1 MNSKKKLNLKRL
13 SFGGTELSPH
23 PFLQRYFFIET
34 CQVFLLNNS
43 HYLKNSP
50 KPYSDL
56 GGLSGM
62 LMHPRRFFAI
72 IHKILW
78 KVNGYCDFVEN
89 QLYAILSK
97 IPHLH
102 SCVNKEQSYYK
113 QSEEEFLLVISG
125 SNGEIECKDE
135 VTKEFCHADG
145 HDFEDIFFS
154 FSFCENVER
163 NFTNY
168 VDRCNYRNN
177 AVEGSVEK
185 RPIHIVVAI
194 QSM

>member
-97 IPHLH
+97 IPQFH
-102 SCVNKEQSYYK
+102 SCINKKQNYYK
-113 QSEEEFLLVISG
+113 KSEEEFLLVISG

-135 VTKEFCHADG
+135 VGQEFHCTYCHN
-145 HDFEDIFFS
+145 FEDTFFL
-154 FSFCENVER
+154 FFVR
-163 NFTNY
+163 KKAKGNFTEY
-168 VDRCNYRNN
+168 IDCGDYRNSN
-177 AVEGSVEK
+177 IYRIIEK
-185 RPIHIVVAI
+185 RPIQVACSI
-194 QSM
+194 